1 MRDPDCE
8 LCLAHRMTPWLYEDD
23 ECWIAECMVCDTP
36 MVVWRPHG
44 MPDAAT
50 KARLL
55 DRLTAVADE
64 VYGSGGW
71 WKDGLRRNIPD
82 HWHAHARPGAGFFGP
97 R

>member
-1 MRDPDCE
+1 VTDPDCE
-8 LCLAHRMTPWLYEDD
+8 LCLAHRMTKWFYSDD

-44 MPDAAT
+44 LPDAET
-50 KARLL
+50 EARLL
-55 DRLTAVADE
+55 DRLSAVADD
-64 VYGSGGW
+64 VYGPGGW

-82 HWHAHARPGAGFFGP
+82 HWHAHARPGAGFFAP